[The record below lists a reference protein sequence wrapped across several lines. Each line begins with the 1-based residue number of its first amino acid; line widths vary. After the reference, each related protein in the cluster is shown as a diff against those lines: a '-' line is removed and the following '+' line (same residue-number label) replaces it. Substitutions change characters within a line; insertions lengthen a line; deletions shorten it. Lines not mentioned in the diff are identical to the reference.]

1 MFVLLVAQAIQ
12 IVLVKI
18 FAIEENA
25 EIRVLLAKHVDQM
38 HYVKQKIRKRHV
50 AVLQDSLAF
59 QLLPKDVSESQDVA
73 LPPSLVH
80 QAINVW
86 MGLVCGA
93 VRSEQIVHE
102 ENTAL
107 MTACV

>member
-25 EIRVLLAKHVDQM
+25 EIRVLLVRHVDQM
-38 HYVKQKIRKRHV
+38 HYVKQKIRKRYV

-59 QLLPKDVSESQDVA
+59 QLLPKDVSEFRDVA

-86 MGLVCGA
+86 MVLVCGA
-93 VRSEQIVHE
+93 VRSEQTVHE

-107 MTACV
+107 MAACV